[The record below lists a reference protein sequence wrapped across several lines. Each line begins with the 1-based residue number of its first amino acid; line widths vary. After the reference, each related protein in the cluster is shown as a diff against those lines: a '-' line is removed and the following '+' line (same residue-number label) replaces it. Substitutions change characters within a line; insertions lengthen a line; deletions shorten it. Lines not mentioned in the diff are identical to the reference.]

1 MLRGG
6 SRVICTRGVASGW
19 DKDILTRT
27 LHFFFFFLEEVNFF
41 LLLMSLIYKAKV
53 SSEIVGY

>member
-1 MLRGG
+1 MYTWGCLWLGQRH
-6 SRVICTRGVASGW
+6 SH
-19 DKDILTRT
+19 KDIA
-27 LHFFFFFLEEVNFF
+27 FFFFFLEEVNFF